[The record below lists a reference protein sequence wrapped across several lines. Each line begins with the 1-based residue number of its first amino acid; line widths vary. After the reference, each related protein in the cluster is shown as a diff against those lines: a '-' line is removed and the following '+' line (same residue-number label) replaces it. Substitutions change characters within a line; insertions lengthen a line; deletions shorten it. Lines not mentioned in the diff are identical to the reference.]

1 MDKRLLK
8 EVIGK
13 YTAEELEQEVYS
25 EPLKKITFFNGSP
38 GTPIRVESK
47 DEIRCY
53 ASSRLAAE
61 DLFLSHTSALKY
73 AKTGRQEL
81 GFVWSTTTTPPRKE
95 AE

>member
-1 MDKRLLK
+1 MDKKLLK

-13 YTAEELEQEVYS
+13 YTAEELEQELYG
-25 EPLKKITFFNGSP
+25 EPKKKITFFNGSP

-61 DLFLSHTSALKY
+61 DLFLSHTAALKY
-73 AKTGRQEL
+73 AKTARQEL
-81 GFVWSTTTTPPRKE
+81 GFDWSTTTTPPRKE